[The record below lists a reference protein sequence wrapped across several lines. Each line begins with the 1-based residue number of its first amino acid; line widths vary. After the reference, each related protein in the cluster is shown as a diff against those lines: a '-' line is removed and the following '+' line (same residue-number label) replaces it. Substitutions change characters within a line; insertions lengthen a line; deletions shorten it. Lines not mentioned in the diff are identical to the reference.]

1 MKKLIVLVVL
11 LAFVPILVPAEADAL
26 TLRQRVSRLEG
37 NINCLRRIPV
47 IQHNDFAAYG
57 DPVDGPNKAN
67 TYDTASPTSTSN
79 DNPDSLTDLGAT
91 TGLDWGFPI
100 TGFPAPPPDYFVLA
114 IRADANNVPYPGCAA
129 EFGLQS
135 KPSWWSRSARLMH
148 LRQLAR
154 AHSAELEEARVRG
167 PLSS

>member
-91 TGLDWGFPI
+91 TGLDSRFGP
-100 TGFPAPPPDYFVLA
+100 TPTTSL
-114 IRADANNVPYPGCAA
+114 IRAAPRSSAC
-129 EFGLQS
+129 
-135 KPSWWSRSARLMH
+135 SRSRPGG
-148 LRQLAR
+148 RGRR
-154 AHSAELEEARVRG
+154 A
-167 PLSS
+167 